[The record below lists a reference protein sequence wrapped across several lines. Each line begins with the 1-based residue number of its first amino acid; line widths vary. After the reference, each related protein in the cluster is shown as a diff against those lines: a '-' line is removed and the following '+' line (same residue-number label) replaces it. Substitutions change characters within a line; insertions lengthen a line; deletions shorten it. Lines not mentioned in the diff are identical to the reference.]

1 MWLNKVITIC
11 SLCAYIVITFP
22 ARALEFITPL
32 QQGGLVYG
40 RTDPA
45 DTLLYNDRP
54 IPLTPAGQFIFGIP
68 QDVEDITLTLNGAE
82 KVFAVKPVAWREEKV
97 DGLPPEK
104 VMLSPADERRVAEDN
119 TLLRQSRASS
129 TRDFFPAHLTRPAAG
144 ARISG
149 HFGSRRILNGV
160 KMSGHSGTDYA
171 LPAGTPVA
179 APADGVVVLT
189 HPDMFYS
196 GVTIVI
202 DHGFGVFSS
211 YSHLQEAIVRRG
223 QYIKQGDIIGNIG
236 MTGRATGPHLHF
248 TLLWNNVRVDPE
260 SAFEQTP

>member
-1 MWLNKVITIC
+1 MCL
-11 SLCAYIVITFP
+11 LCIYIVITFP
-22 ARALEFITPL
+22 ARALEFATPL

-40 RTDPA
+40 RTQPT
-45 DTLLYNDRP
+45 DTLIYEDT
-54 IPLTPAGQFIFGIP
+54 PLSLTRTGQFVFGIP
-68 QDVEDITLTLNGAE
+68 QDAADITLTLNGAE
-82 KVFAVKPVAWREEKV
+82 QTFDVRPIQWREEKV

-104 VMLSPADERRVAEDN
+104 VVLSPADERRVARDN
-119 TLLRQSRASS
+119 RLLRQARASS
-129 TRDFFPAHLTRPAAG
+129 TRDLFPAQLARPVAN

-160 KMSGHSGTDYA
+160 RMSGHSGTDYA

-179 APADGVVVLT
+179 APANGIVVLT

-196 GVTIVI
+196 GKTIVI

-211 YSHLQEAIVRRG
+211 YSHLQDISVHKGQAI
-223 QYIKQGDIIGNIG
+223 KHGDIVGTIG

-260 SAFEQTP
+260 SVFTPTP